1 MSQPASQSVSTPSAT
16 STASTLGLILVGMG
30 ILLAAGIQRLPAGTI
45 DRALTQNRDWFLWAA
60 VVLQLPVLGLGL
72 GDWLRVRKRSYRPP
86 SLRVQATRSALYG
99 FLPTAGLALY
109 ALGRRPRPL
118 APLALPEWAALA
130 PLAFMAAVALCS
142 WAFLFRPRTF
152 VAPELPS
159 FAAAADALLNTN
171 DFLIG
176 RRGGEWNTV
185 EGDQAWEIIPE
196 LAMFT
201 NIYCLGGIGSG
212 KTHTV
217 VKPLLEQA
225 LFKWPGDADV
235 DYHTPEGRT
244 VKVNTRRM
252 RNALFIL
259 DAAKGNMA
267 LDLIIPRARAAGRLD
282 DVLVISP
289 DGVQA
294 MGRELTEDER
304 ALQERLVSFN
314 PLGSGSP
321 QALAVRLVSALT
333 VMSNQEP
340 NSYYLK
346 MQTEFASNAFAIL
359 HETLGAGR
367 YTLLDLWRFVCEEDY
382 QTSLLERAKAG
393 NSIASRWFAQQWAK
407 EDPRERMMLTKGFR
421 ADLTQFVSDEMRP
434 TFCQA
439 DATFPG
445 WKCLTEEGR
454 IVIFNMNPNRWG
466 TLARALGVFLM
477 MDFQDFMLAR
487 STPAFKLAGGNNDRL
502 VICLADE
509 AWFYMNE
516 NWANFTSVSRE
527 ARCCTIALHQG
538 LAQIPE
544 KYRPTMLGNHRSWVM
559 LAVNDSL
566 TTQTLSTELGT
577 YQTVR
582 ASRSEASGYQGVER
596 GLLVD
601 DMTAKAGGESRSV
614 SVSYADV
621 ELPRFTPDAVQSLPK
636 WTAIVRIY
644 DGEQLRPPRVV
655 SLLPGHLNK
664 LG

>member
-1 MSQPASQSVSTPSAT
+1 MSQPAQQSVSTPSAT
-16 STASTLGLILVGMG
+16 NTAGTFGLLLATLGVLI
-30 ILLAAGIQRLPAGTI
+30 AAGIQRLPAGTLDKVLARNI
-45 DRALTQNRDWFLWAA
+45 HVVFYAA
-60 VVLQLPVLGLGL
+60 GLLVVPILVMGL
-72 GDWLRVRKRSYRPP
+72 GDFLRVSKRSYRPP
-86 SLRVQATRSALYG
+86 SLRVQAARSGLYG
-99 FLPTAGLALY
+99 CLLATAQALTTFGLN
-109 ALGRRPRPL
+109 PRPL
-118 APLALPEWAALA
+118 ADLGRLGWWALT
-130 PLAFMAAVALCS
+130 PLAFAGAYAACFWPLLF
-142 WAFLFRPRTF
+142 WPRAFKVR
-152 VAPELPS
+152 ELPP
-159 FAAAADALLNTN
+159 FATKAKALLFTN
-171 DFLIG
+171 DFIIG
-176 RRGGEWNTV
+176 KRGGEWNTL
-185 EGDQAWEIIPE
+185 EGDPDWEIIPE

-225 LFKWPGDADV
+225 LFKWPGDGEV
-235 DYHTPEGRT
+235 EYRTPEGRT
-244 VKVNTRRM
+244 TKMGARRM

-267 LDLIIPRARAAGRLD
+267 QDLIIPRARAAGRLD
-282 DVLVISP
+282 DVLIISP

-294 MGRELTEDER
+294 VGREPTEDER
-304 ALQERLVSFN
+304 AFQERLVSFN
-314 PLGSGSP
+314 PLANGSP

-367 YTLLDLWRFVCEEDY
+367 YTLLDLWRFVCEEDF
-382 QTSLLERAKAG
+382 QTELLEQARPG
-393 NSIASRWFAQQWAK
+393 NSIAYRWFSQQWAK

-445 WKCLTEEGR
+445 WKCLTEEGK

-502 VICLADE
+502 VLCLADE

-516 NWANFTSVSRE
+516 KWAEFTSVSRE

-544 KYRPTMLGNHRSWVM
+544 KYRPTMLGNHRTWVM

-621 ELPRFTPDAVQSLPK
+621 ELPRFTPDAVQSLQK
-636 WTAIVRIY
+636 WTAVVRIF
-644 DGEQLRPPRVV
+644 DGDQLQPPRLV

>member
-1 MSQPASQSVSTPSAT
+1 M
-16 STASTLGLILVGMG
+16 
-30 ILLAAGIQRLPAGTI
+30 
-45 DRALTQNRDWFLWAA
+45 
-60 VVLQLPVLGLGL
+60 
-72 GDWLRVRKRSYRPP
+72 
-86 SLRVQATRSALYG
+86 
-99 FLPTAGLALY
+99 
-109 ALGRRPRPL
+109 
-118 APLALPEWAALA
+118 
-130 PLAFMAAVALCS
+130 
-142 WAFLFRPRTF
+142 
-152 VAPELPS
+152 
-159 FAAAADALLNTN
+159 
-171 DFLIG
+171 
-176 RRGGEWNTV
+176 
-185 EGDQAWEIIPE
+185 
-196 LAMFT
+196 
-201 NIYCLGGIGSG
+201 
-212 KTHTV
+212 
-217 VKPLLEQA
+217 
-225 LFKWPGDADV
+225 
-235 DYHTPEGRT
+235 
-244 VKVNTRRM
+244 
-252 RNALFIL
+252 
-259 DAAKGNMA
+259 
-267 LDLIIPRARAAGRLD
+267 
-282 DVLVISP
+282 
-289 DGVQA
+289 
-294 MGRELTEDER
+294 
-304 ALQERLVSFN
+304 
-314 PLGSGSP
+314 
-321 QALAVRLVSALT
+321 RLVSALT

-367 YTLLDLWRFVCEEDY
+367 YTLLDLWRFVCEEDF
-382 QTSLLERAKAG
+382 QKALVEQASPG
-393 NSIASRWFAQQWAK
+393 NSIAYRWFSQQWAK

-434 TFCQA
+434 TFCRA
-439 DATFPG
+439 EATFPG
-445 WKCLTEEGR
+445 WKCLTEEGK

-544 KYRPTMLGNHRSWVM
+544 KYRPTMLGNHRTWVM

-566 TTQTLSTELGT
+566 TTQTLSAELGT

-621 ELPRFTPDAVQSLPK
+621 ELPRFTPDSVQSLKK
-636 WTAIVRIY
+636 WTAIVRVF
-644 DGEQLRPPRVV
+644 DGDQLQPPRLV